1 MGLIKITSDMSETER
16 LAAYNSNMQYL
27 KSEDESKID
36 SSSVADF
43 IIEQGI
49 SGIWNYRK
57 WNSGVAECW
66 GRSSGTIDVT
76 TVWWQSNEYT
86 SDPIG
91 ENYPTAFTF
100 TDIPKLQATLRP
112 TTSGGA
118 SWLFSETTSAGVTPT
133 TTYTGDFKIIRPTQ
147 AVSVG
152 YLIDWYAIGTW
163 K

>member
-1 MGLIKITSDMSETER
+1 M
-16 LAAYNSNMQYL
+16 AQL
-27 KSEDESKID
+27 KSLSILGKP
-36 SSSVADF
+36 VVDF
-43 IIEQGI
+43 IVEQGT
-49 SGIWNYRK
+49 SGIWTYRK
-57 WNSGVAECW
+57 WNSGIAECW
-66 GRSSGTIDVT
+66 GRSSGTIDIT
-76 TVWWQSNEYT
+76 TQWYHSTEYT

-133 TTYTGDFKIIRPTQ
+133 TTYTGDFKIVRPTQ
-147 AVSVG
+147 ATSVG
-152 YLIDWYAIGTW
+152 YLIDWYAVGNW

>member
-1 MGLIKITSDMSETER
+1 M
-16 LAAYNSNMQYL
+16 AQL
-27 KSEDESKID
+27 KSLSIGGNT
-36 SSSVADF
+36 VADF
-43 IIEQGI
+43 IVEQGT
-49 SGIWNYRK
+49 SGIWTYRK
-57 WNSGVAECW
+57 WNSGIAECW

-76 TVWWQSNEYT
+76 DVWWQSNEYT
-86 SDPIG
+86 SGPIG

-147 AVSVG
+147 ATSVG
-152 YLIDWYAIGTW
+152 YLIDWYAIGKW